1 MREKCKSLKNTL
13 VNELLF
19 SNNYCLSLA
28 VSDSGLSL
36 AAVAGI
42 RAAAVGVLLLLAVTL
57 CLLYCSVVRKGEY
70 LHFFAPQI
78 WII

>member
-19 SNNYCLSLA
+19 SNNDCFSLA

-42 RAAAVGVLLLLAVTL
+42 CAAGVLLLLLAVTL
-57 CLLYCSVVRKGEY
+57 CLLYRSVARKGEY